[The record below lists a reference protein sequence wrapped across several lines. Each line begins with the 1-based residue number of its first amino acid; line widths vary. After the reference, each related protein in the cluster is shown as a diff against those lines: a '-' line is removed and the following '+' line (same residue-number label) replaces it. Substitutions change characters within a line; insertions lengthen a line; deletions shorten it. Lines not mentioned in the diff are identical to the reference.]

1 MMFQCKLTHYRKGES
16 MKREEMITIVSQKM
30 KLIRTEYN
38 YTQEQMA
45 DILGISKK
53 TLVQIEKQRIE
64 CGWTVA
70 VAVCTLFRNSMIL
83 QTALGGNPLMF
94 ISLIANEGLIHV
106 DKNEVN
112 DKLWWRTIENKTNWR
127 IQQNLVH
134 TCFRILNPE
143 GRIIFYT
150 FSKDIALEEFQK
162 HIF

>member
-1 MMFQCKLTHYRKGES
+1 MMFQCKVTHYRKGES

-70 VAVCTLFRNSMIL
+70 VAACTLFRNSMIL